1 MITTIPVMIAALR
14 PLFSRLSFSIFCC
27 SNSFASISSITTNSS
42 VFDSSSFSLY
52 FPRRGA
58 IIFSIIIV
66 PTIDKMIERTFDRAQ
81 DKNVFNIFF

>member
-27 SNSFASISSITTNSS
+27 SNSLASTSSTITNSS

-52 FPRRGA
+52 LPSRGA

-66 PTIDKMIERTFDRAQ
+66 PTIDKIIEKAMMINRFDV
-81 DKNVFNIFF
+81 KLI